1 MSLTLEL
8 VAQQEHELQL
18 KEFNHQVA
26 WSIGLALKEAAEAC
40 DAAVAIEVYGFG
52 QTLFQY
58 AMTGTCADHL
68 DWVRR
73 KRNSVL
79 RYGHSSYYLS
89 LYNKQKQRDFENQP
103 HLDAREYCAH
113 GGAFP
118 IRILGSGLIGV
129 MTVSGLSQLDDHQLV
144 VDVLKAMVMT
154 STELA

>member
-89 LYNKQKQRDFENQP
+89 VQ
-103 HLDAREYCAH
+103 
-113 GGAFP
+113 
-118 IRILGSGLIGV
+118 
-129 MTVSGLSQLDDHQLV
+129 
-144 VDVLKAMVMT
+144 
-154 STELA
+154 

>member
-8 VAQQEHELQL
+8 VALQEHQLQL
-18 KEFNHQVA
+18 AEFNHHIA
-26 WSIGLALKEAAEAC
+26 WSALKEEAEAC
-40 DAAVAIEVYGFG
+40 GAAVAIEVYGFG

-58 AMTGTCADHL
+58 AMAGTCADHV

-118 IRILGSGLIGV
+118 IRLSGSGLVGV
-129 MTVSGLSQLDDHQLV
+129 VTVSGLPQLDDHQLV
-144 VDVLKAMVMT
+144 VEILKTMT
-154 STELA
+154 ETKPS

>member
-1 MSLTLEL
+1 M
-8 VAQQEHELQL
+8 A
-18 KEFNHQVA
+18 
-26 WSIGLALKEAAEAC
+26 
-40 DAAVAIEVYGFG
+40 
-52 QTLFQY
+52 
-58 AMTGTCADHL
+58 GTCADHL

-118 IRILGSGLIGV
+118 IRLSGSGLVGV
-129 MTVSGLSQLDDHQLV
+129 VTVSGLPQLDDHQLV
-144 VDVLKAMVMT
+144 VDILKTMT
-154 STELA
+154 ETKPS

>member
-8 VAQQEHELQL
+8 VALQEHELQL
-18 KEFNHQVA
+18 AEFNHHIA
-26 WSIGLALKEAAEAC
+26 WSIGLALKEEAEAC
-40 DAAVAIEVYGFG
+40 GAAVAIEVYGFG

-58 AMTGTCADHL
+58 AMAGTCADHV

-113 GGAFP
+113 GGAFQFGF
-118 IRILGSGLIGV
+118 LGLVWLGL
-129 MTVSGLSQLDDHQLV
+129 
-144 VDVLKAMVMT
+144 
-154 STELA
+154 

>member
-8 VAQQEHELQL
+8 VALQEHELQL
-18 KEFNHQVA
+18 AEFNHHIA
-26 WSIGLALKEAAEAC
+26 WSIGLALKEEAEARG
-40 DAAVAIEVYGFG
+40 AAVAIEVYGFG

-58 AMTGTCADHL
+58 AMAGTCADHV

-113 GGAFP
+113 GG
-118 IRILGSGLIGV
+118 
-129 MTVSGLSQLDDHQLV
+129 
-144 VDVLKAMVMT
+144 
-154 STELA
+154 